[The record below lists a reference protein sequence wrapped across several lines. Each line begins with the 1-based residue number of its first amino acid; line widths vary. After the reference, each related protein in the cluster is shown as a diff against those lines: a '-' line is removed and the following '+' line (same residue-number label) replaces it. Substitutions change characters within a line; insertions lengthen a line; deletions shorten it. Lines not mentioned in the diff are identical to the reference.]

1 MSKNE
6 MYNLI
11 KSAGLEYKLN
21 KMDID
26 IETEIFMNERFIK
39 FVDKKYEDKLRDIEL
54 ITEVRRRMTNLLR
67 LINKVNE
74 IEERAIAINN
84 HDLLWS
90 CEMRKARMINQMEIL
105 RDKYD
110 L

>member
-1 MSKNE
+1 MSNNE
-6 MYNLI
+6 MYNII

-21 KMDID
+21 KMDVD
-26 IETEIFMNERFIK
+26 IEAEMFMNDAFIK
-39 FVDKKYEDKLRDIEL
+39 FVDKKYENKLRDMEL